1 MKIKAFL
8 FAALLLVGAS
18 AFAQEATEAGS
29 DKGPTDSFISNS
41 FKDNWFIGGG
51 IGWNHS
57 ANGFRSLFQGQW
69 MTVGGGIAADFN
81 FGKWL
86 DPMWGIRAGFN
97 GVLNSPNV
105 GTGDEYPFLFVHG
118 DVMWNVTNQTKGYI
132 ADRKYQ
138 FIPYLSAGAYLPFK
152 YTDGSGDKNHFDF
165 GVGLGFLNKLALSE
179 RLDLDIDLLGIIIKD
194 ATLVRNY
201 HNASGISLLG
211 IATVGVSYKLGDQPG
226 WQTKAD
232 ALMPATVAAAEA
244 AAALAAVQ
252 AEKEQLAAEKEEA
265 EAAQEE
271 AAKENEALKEELA
284 SNAAQNEAIVK
295 NLMETPAVVYFEIG
309 QATLSVKELEHFDRI
324 VKTMLSQT
332 SDIQFTVTG
341 LTDHNTGSAR
351 RNKQLQK
358 QRANYIQKLL
368 TDKYGLNKDQFEIII
383 DESAQNRFTT
393 IELNRAV
400 IIESAKAAEAE
411 EAPAEEPAE

>member
-8 FAALLLVGAS
+8 FAALLMAGVS
-18 AFAQEATEAGS
+18 AFAQEAESAPAT
-29 DKGPTDSFISNS
+29 KGPFITNS
-41 FKDNWFIGGG
+41 FGDNWFIGGG

-57 ANGFRSLFQGQW
+57 ANSFGKVLHGQGW
-69 MTVGGGIAADFN
+69 LDVGGGIAADLN
-81 FGKWL
+81 FGKWI

-97 GVLNSPNV
+97 GIMNREKGLIHDAAER
-105 GTGDEYPFLFVHG
+105 TQAYPFLFVHG
-118 DVMWNVTNQTKGYI
+118 DVMWNVTNQVKGYQK
-132 ADRKYQ
+132 DRTYQ
-138 FIPYLSAGAYLPFK
+138 FIPYLSAGVYIPK
-152 YTDGSGDKNHFDF
+152 GHSKQF
-165 GVGLGFLNKLALSE
+165 GVGLGFLNKIRLTE
-179 RLDLDIDLLGIIIKD
+179 RLDLDLDALGIIIKD
-194 ATLVRNY
+194 AAIVDG
-201 HNASGISLLG
+201 HDNAGGIGLLG
-211 IATVGVSYKLGDQPG
+211 IATVGVSYKLGVHE
-226 WQTKAD
+226 WETKEE

-271 AAKENEALKEELA
+271 AAKENEALKEEL
-284 SNAAQNEAIVK
+284 SNNAAQNEAIVK
-295 NLMETPAVVYFEIG
+295 NLMETPAVAYFEIG

-324 VKTMLSQT
+324 VKTMLSQ
-332 SDIQFTVTG
+332 DKEIKFTVTG

-368 TDKYGLNKDQFEIII
+368 TDKYGLEKDQFEVVI
-383 DESAQNRFTT
+383 DESAQNRYTT

-400 IIESAKAAEAE
+400 VIEAAKAE
-411 EAPAEEPAE
+411 EAPAETPAE

>member
-69 MTVGGGIAADFN
+69 MTVGGGIAADIN

-97 GVLNSPNV
+97 GVLNSEQP
-105 GTGDEYPFLFVHG
+105 GRGDEYPFIFLHG

-138 FIPYLSAGAYLPFK
+138 FIPYLSAGAYIPK
-152 YTDGSGDKNHFDF
+152 GHHFNF
-165 GVGLGFLNKLALSE
+165 GVGLGFLNKIRLTE
-179 RLDLDIDLLGIIIKD
+179 RLDLDLDALGIIIKD
-194 ATLVRNY
+194 ASLVDGE
-201 HNASGISLLG
+201 HGASGLSLLG

-232 ALMPATVAAAEA
+232 ALMPATVAVAEA
-244 AAALAAVQ
+244 TAALAAAQ

-271 AAKENEALKEELA
+271 AAKENEALKSELA
-284 SNAAQNEAIVK
+284 ENAAQNEAIVK
-295 NLMETPAVVYFEIG
+295 NLMETPAIVYFEIG

-324 VKTMLSQT
+324 VKTMLSQ
-332 SDIQFTVTG
+332 DKEIKFTLTG
-341 LTDHNTGSAR
+341 LTDHNTGSAK
-351 RNKQLQK
+351 RNQQLQK
-358 QRANYIQKLL
+358 QRANYIHKLL
-368 TDKYGLNKDQFEIII
+368 ADKYGLEKDQFEIII
-383 DESAQNRFTT
+383 DESAKNRFTT

-400 IIESAKAAEAE
+400 IIESAKAAE
-411 EAPAEEPAE
+411 EAPAAEPAE

>member
-8 FAALLLVGAS
+8 FAALLMAGVS
-18 AFAQEATEAGS
+18 AFAQEAESAPAT
-29 DKGPTDSFISNS
+29 KGPFITNS
-41 FKDNWFIGGG
+41 FGDNWFIGGG

-57 ANGFRSLFQGQW
+57 ADGFKKVLKGQGW
-69 MTVGGGIAADFN
+69 LDVGGGIAADFN
-81 FGKWL
+81 FGKWI

-97 GVLNSPNV
+97 GILNSQAA
-105 GTGDEYPFLFVHG
+105 GQGDEYPFLFVHG
-118 DVMWNVTNQTKGYI
+118 DVMWNVTNQAKGYQK
-132 ADRKYQ
+132 DRTYQ
-138 FIPYLSAGAYLPFK
+138 FIPYLSAGAYFPF
-152 YTDGSGDKNHFDF
+152 GGGNHFNF
-165 GVGLGFLNKLALSE
+165 GVGLGFLNKIRLTD
-179 RLDLDIDLLGIIIKD
+179 RLDLDLDALGIIIKD
-194 ATLVRNY
+194 SSLEGNNTATGL
-201 HNASGISLLG
+201 ALLG
-211 IATVGVSYKLGDQPG
+211 IATVGVSYKLGVKD
-226 WQTKAD
+226 WETKEE

-271 AAKENEALKEELA
+271 AAKENEALKEELS

-295 NLMETPAVVYFEIG
+295 NLMETPAVAYFEIG

-324 VKTMLSQT
+324 VKTMLSQ
-332 SDIQFTVTG
+332 DKEIKFTLTG

-368 TDKYGLNKDQFEIII
+368 TDKYGLEKDQFEVVI
-383 DESAQNRFTT
+383 DESAQNRYTT

-400 IIESAKAAEAE
+400 VIEAAKAE
-411 EAPAEEPAE
+411 EAAEEPAEAPAE